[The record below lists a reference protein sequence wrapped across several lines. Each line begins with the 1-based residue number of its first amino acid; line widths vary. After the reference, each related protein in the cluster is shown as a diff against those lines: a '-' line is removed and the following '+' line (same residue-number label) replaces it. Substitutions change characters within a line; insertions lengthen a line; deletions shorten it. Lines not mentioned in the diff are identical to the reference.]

1 MSTIVSIIVSGSKQ
15 LQKRF
20 IMFYGVPKRRN
31 STTFIQKKKLSDP
44 KIKPENFIIV
54 LDYASKILDFPINT
68 TYYFTESNMPA

>member
-1 MSTIVSIIVSGSKQ
+1 MYLVQNSYKNDLSCFMESLKGEI
-15 LQKRF
+15 LQPSFK
-20 IMFYGVPKRRN
+20 
-31 STTFIQKKKLSDP
+31 KKKLSDP